1 MTNNARSRHAVQSR
15 ASKIAGRTALG
26 VLGAPVA
33 MLAVA
38 GPASAAALDMG
49 GSYDDNGTLDLQL
62 AADGLAVP
70 GLDALGVPA
79 LPTDLPS
86 QLPIDGVAF
95 QGVSL
100 DLLNLGGTDGVA
112 LPGVPSLPS
121 VDSLPL
127 AGALAAL
134 PIALPDLPSLP
145 SASGVVGTVTGLAGS
160 LPSVPSASGVVS
172 TVTGLAGSL
181 PSVPSAAGVVGT
193 VTGLAGSLPS
203 VPSLPSASGV
213 VSTVTGLAGG
223 LPTSTQLDLD
233 SVSNTVSHTSHSSK
247 ASKAS
252 HSSSASTGVADIFSA
267 TDLVQGL
274 I

>member
-160 LPSVPSASGVVS
+160 LPSVPSASGVV
-172 TVTGLAGSL
+172 
-181 PSVPSAAGVVGT
+181 GT

-233 SVSNTVSHTSHSSK
+233 SVSHTVSHTSHASHSSK